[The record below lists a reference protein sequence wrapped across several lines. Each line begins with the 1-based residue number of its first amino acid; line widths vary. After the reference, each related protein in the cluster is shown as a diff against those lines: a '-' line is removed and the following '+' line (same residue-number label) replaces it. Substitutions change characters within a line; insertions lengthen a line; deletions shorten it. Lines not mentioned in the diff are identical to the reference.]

1 MRPVGQVSYQPISQ
15 ANIDPSNSSALTA
28 RSADQPPVHRTS
40 QSLSLPIN
48 SVIASNELKK
58 QIESNN
64 DGKILRFDKENIQA
78 SYEEKYNLVRI
89 YVGPTDVVNLNLSD
103 DKSEISSIV
112 GHPPISN
119 EKLEKLIQEKI
130 LSPDLRQFKILLI
143 ADRQASSP
151 YTPRTNLSNISTD
164 ATGATA
170 ISHASSSSRSNYGTF
185 LKKEDLFHP
194 DQLSKLELNKDYILL
209 THCSTEDRI
218 DLIKNNGLQS
228 LKGLAGDSSCS
239 SADKKRFEVSK
250 NKNYSGHDA
259 SLIYFRP
266 PGNRGAIS
274 KNDIVI
280 AAKLDATKVYDSESR
295 ARDGGSIAKYT
306 GSEMGI
312 LEYLEMESN
321 TPQGTYLNQYKQ
333 FTPYSQHIR
342 NSGYSPEVCVKA
354 DKIEPE
360 FFVQQ
365 TNQLS

>member
-1 MRPVGQVSYQPISQ
+1 MM
-15 ANIDPSNSSALTA
+15 
-28 RSADQPPVHRTS
+28 
-40 QSLSLPIN
+40 
-48 SVIASNELKK
+48 LKK

-78 SYEEKYNLVRI
+78 SHEEKYNLVRI

-130 LSPDLRQFKILLI
+130 LSPDLQQFKNLLI
-143 ADRQASSP
+143 ADCQAPSP
-151 YTPRTNLSNISTD
+151 YTPRTNLSNISEE
-164 ATGATA
+164 AIGATA
-170 ISHASSSSRSNYGTF
+170 ISHASSSRRSNYGTF

-209 THCSTEDRI
+209 THCSTKERI

-239 SADKKRFEVSK
+239 SADKKRFEGSA
-250 NKNYSGHDA
+250 NKNYFGNDA

-266 PGNRGAIS
+266 AGNRWPIL

-280 AAKLDATKVYDSESR
+280 AAKLDATKVYDSECR
-295 ARDGGSIAKYT
+295 ARQGGSAAKYR
-306 GSEMGI
+306 GSEIGI

-321 TPQGTYLNQYKQ
+321 QPQGTYLNQYKQ
-333 FTPYSQHIR
+333 ITSYSQHR
-342 NSGYSPEVCVKA
+342 LDSDYSAEVCVKA
-354 DKIEPE
+354 DNIEPE

-365 TNQLS
+365 TN